1 MVRDVDWTIGQAEGV
16 LCVVRLSQAP
26 FEGTRYRIPNRKTDM
41 TPTPPTL
48 PGKKGQGATPPPPP
62 APYTGS
68 ATRWEYL
75 TEGVHL
81 GDKFLG
87 KTKVSSATEIGSLAE
102 SMNRRGAEGWE
113 LVSVAPVIVVGKVM
127 KSADR
132 REITVAIYKRPR
144 S

>member
-1 MVRDVDWTIGQAEGV
+1 MTDPSTQA
-16 LCVVRLSQAP
+16 
-26 FEGTRYRIPNRKTDM
+26 N
-41 TPTPPTL
+41 L
-48 PGKKGQGATPPPPP
+48 PRT
-62 APYTGS
+62 
-68 ATRWEYL
+68 WEYL

-87 KTKVSSATEIGSLAE
+87 RTKVSSSEEIGSLAD

-132 REITVAIYKRPR
+132 REITVAFYKRLRP
-144 S
+144 